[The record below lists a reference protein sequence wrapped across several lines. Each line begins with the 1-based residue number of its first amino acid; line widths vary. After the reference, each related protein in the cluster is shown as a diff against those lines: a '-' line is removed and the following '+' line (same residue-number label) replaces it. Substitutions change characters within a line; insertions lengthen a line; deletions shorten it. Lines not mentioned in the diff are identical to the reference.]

1 MANGI
6 TRGALPNLLVIGA
19 QKCATTSL
27 HFYLNQHPEIQMA
40 RGKELNF
47 FVANGSWA
55 NGVDWYARHF
65 DPDAPVR
72 GESSPA
78 YTNYPIHDGVPA
90 RIHSL
95 VPQTKL
101 VYMVRDPVERAVSQ
115 YVHAYSTG
123 SENRSIEDVFE
134 EGLSTHPYVMRSK
147 YFLQLK
153 QYLGFF
159 NAAAILV
166 VAQEELLL
174 DRTAAMRRI
183 FAFLE
188 VEPSFYHPKFDQIKH
203 LSRDR
208 RRRTW
213 AGRAV
218 ASAVRTVTRPLH
230 PPRWLAWQ
238 AENYLVF
245 PFARKVGRPALSSTM
260 RERLAGEFQDDV
272 KRLRELTGQEFATW
286 SV

>member
-1 MANGI
+1 
-6 TRGALPNLLVIGA
+6 VIGA
-19 QKCATTSL
+19 QKCGTTSL
-27 HFYLNQHPEIQMA
+27 HFYLDQHPEIQMA

-47 FVANGSWA
+47 FVGDGSWA
-55 NGVDWYARHF
+55 KGVDWYAAHF
-65 DPDAPVR
+65 DSDAPVR

-78 YTNYPIHDGVPA
+78 YTNYPTFQDVPA

-95 VPQTKL
+95 VPEAKL
-101 VYMVRDPVERAVSQ
+101 VYMVRDPVERTVSQ
-115 YVHAYSTG
+115 YVHDYSTG
-123 SENRSIEDVFE
+123 KEDRPIEAVFE
-134 EGLSTHPYVMRSK
+134 DGLATHPYVLRSK
-147 YFLQLK
+147 YFLQLE

-159 NAAAILV
+159 DPAAILV
-166 VAQEELLL
+166 VAQEELL
-174 DRTAAMRRI
+174 RERIAAMRRI

-188 VEPSFYHPKFDQIKH
+188 VEPAFYHPNFEQIKH

-218 ASAVRTVTRPLH
+218 VSAVRTTTRPFH
-230 PPRWLAWQ
+230 PPRWLAWE

-245 PFARKVGRPALSSTM
+245 PFARKVERPALPNAV
-260 RERLAGEFQDDV
+260 RERLAGELKEDV
-272 KRLRELTGQEFATW
+272 ERLRELTGQEFPSW